1 MGPIFNVIFGLVA
14 IQARLFCPTD
24 RGFMSHLRRGDE
36 KSDKDILSKKSERG
50 RKGGMELLRT
60 SLSHGPAMQ

>member
-14 IQARLFCPTD
+14 IQARLFCTID

-36 KSDKDILSKKSERG
+36 KSDKDKLSKKSERS
-50 RKGGMELLRT
+50 RKGRMELLRT

>member
-14 IQARLFCPTD
+14 IQARLFCTID

-36 KSDKDILSKKSERG
+36 KSDKDKLSKK
-50 RKGGMELLRT
+50 K
-60 SLSHGPAMQ
+60 